1 LLLLLLIGLV
11 SFNYIFILSRNIY
24 LAEVAIPHMAI
35 DRDIRL
41 SGFASYVGKSSME
54 VTLNID
60 QVDIQFQSIVYY
72 YYI

>member
-1 LLLLLLIGLV
+1 
-11 SFNYIFILSRNIY
+11 
-24 LAEVAIPHMAI
+24 MAI

-60 QVDIQFQSIVYY
+60 QVDVQFQRVVFY